1 MDGGRRLVVLGAL
14 LVTASGCATLGPRF
28 SQPVTTSFARQP
40 MRKLETA
47 RVELYYPESKRDEA
61 FRLVQRLD
69 RCVEKL
75 RANRFSGTERPKVLA
90 YLTTANFDNAY
101 VQAQIGGL
109 PIQMVLAHH
118 FTTEYFNLLEIGSN
132 HVDDVSCH
140 EATHYVQFQE
150 VDELWYYLNLAFGDL
165 LDPNIFTESYFLEGL
180 ATYYEGRLERN
191 TGRPHS
197 PIWRGLFESGVAL
210 RQGEIHSG
218 DLSPSQ
224 RELLPFGGNYLAGMH
239 FIEWLAR
246 RYGAEKLWALI
257 DVQGRSWIPVLG
269 VSFRFMWV
277 YGKGAGELVDE
288 WRDSLRHS
296 GPWRTRPES
305 QKVLDSDLGY
315 FARLASAPDGTLATI
330 TAGLD
335 SRSELRIRNPDG
347 SLRFRSALTLF
358 LPGRAYIATSPLSVS
373 GLSFDGRAQ
382 RLYFILADVGIDGDT
397 APKLV
402 ELDARDGRLLRTWE
416 TPDSLGGSVDPAGT
430 RYVFVRSNADTGDL
444 WELDLATGAQ
454 RPLTHNQGRLT
465 LGAPAP
471 AADGRIVFARKIG
484 DDFDLWLRAPDGS
497 ERALTRDGKFN
508 YSPRWDGPDHVIAV
522 HEVDGRTQAVRIEV
536 ATGAITVVSDAP
548 FVVLDPAPLPGGR
561 LAFVNREGWGW
572 TLDWID
578 AGPGRPLPPPDAAQ
592 VAASE
597 EPSAE
602 PDVPVLSDD
611 PYHALDHL
619 LVPTLRGP
627 FVAFGSR
634 QQYNGTQSTVY
645 GGVSLQGSD
654 RLGLHQYA
662 INVGYQ
668 TSDPGPTFSVGYGN
682 YQLAPVYLQAAFARS
697 AEPALRDVSDDS
709 YIPSV
714 VDMSGGL
721 SASRTFWTTPVSLG
735 FFGIH
740 RAEGFQDGSK
750 RNSDLLG
757 PGIASAWSAT
767 ESTPYAGVRRGISVT
782 GSAQLF
788 AKAFGSDFTFADLR
802 ATAAFYTP
810 LPLWARHTL
819 QLTVRGRALAG
830 APGRLLRV
838 GGSSL
843 GFLEWDSQ
851 PDKSQAGSGLTLF
864 PDITFREP
872 LRGYE
877 DATLRCNQVIIA
889 GLRYQAPIIVDYGW
903 SSFLWLLPS
912 FFIREADLQLF
923 AEWAHT
929 WTDAGNGLPAGTAEH
944 RTVGAALYFRTL
956 WGSGLPLSFF
966 YQFAVRPDDGLTP
979 LHVLGVA
986 LE

>member
-1 MDGGRRLVVLGAL
+1 MEGRARPAALAVLL
-14 LVTASGCATLGPRF
+14 MASGCATLAPRF
-28 SQPVTTSFARQP
+28 DQAVTTSFARQP
-40 MRKLETA
+40 MRKLETG
-47 RVELYYPESKRDEA
+47 RVELYYPESKREEA
-61 FRLVQRLD
+61 FRVIQRLD
-69 RCVEKL
+69 RCVEQL
-75 RANRFSGTERPKVLA
+75 RRNRFSGTERPKVLA

-101 VQAQIGGL
+101 VQPQVGGL
-109 PIQMVLAHH
+109 PLQMVLAHH
-118 FTTEYFNLLEIGSN
+118 FTTEFFNFLEIGTN

-210 RQGEIHSG
+210 RKGELSSG

-246 RYGAEKLWALI
+246 RYGADRLWALI
-257 DVQGRSWIPVLG
+257 DVQGRSWVPVLG

-288 WRDSLRHS
+288 WRESLRHS
-296 GPWRTRPES
+296 GPWRERPEA
-305 QKVLDSDLGY
+305 QKVLDPDLGY

-330 TAGLD
+330 TAGRD
-335 SRSELRIRNPDG
+335 AASELRVYGPDG
-347 SLRFRSALTLF
+347 SVRVRRPLTNF
-358 LPGRAYIATSPLSVS
+358 WPGRPYIATSPVSVS
-373 GLSFDGRAQ
+373 GLSFDGSGTH
-382 RLYFILADVGIDGDT
+382 LYLVLADVGIDGDT
-397 APKLV
+397 APKLL
-402 ELDARDGRLLRTWE
+402 ELDARDGRLLRAWE
-416 TPDSLGGSVDPAGT
+416 TPDALGGGVDPSGS
-430 RYVFVRSNADTGDL
+430 RYVFIRSQADTADL
-444 WELDLATGAQ
+444 WELDLASGEQ
-454 RPLTHNQGRLT
+454 RALTHNQGRLT

-484 DDFDLWLRAPDGS
+484 DDFDLWLRGPDGA
-497 ERALTRDGKFN
+497 ERPLTRDGRFN
-508 YSPRWDGPDHVIAV
+508 YSPRWEGADHVLAL
-522 HEVDGRTQAVRIEV
+522 HEVDGRTQAVRIDV
-536 ATGAITVVSDAP
+536 STGAMSVLTDAP
-548 FVVLDPAPLPGGR
+548 FVVMDPVPLPGGR

-572 TLDWID
+572 TLDRMD
-578 AGPGRPLPPPDAAQ
+578 LGQGHPLPAAEAAQ
-592 VAASE
+592 SPAPGSE
-597 EPSAE
+597 AVPE

-627 FVAFGSR
+627 FVSFGSR
-634 QQYNGTQSTVY
+634 ERYGGTQSTVY

-662 INVGYQ
+662 LNIGYE

-682 YQLAPVYLQAAFARS
+682 YLLAPVYLQTVFSRA
-697 AEPALRDVSDDS
+697 AEPALRDVSDNS
-709 YIPSV
+709 FIPSV

-721 SASRTFWTTPVSLG
+721 YASRTFWTTPISLSFIG
-735 FFGIH
+735 VH
-740 RAEGFQDGSK
+740 RTEGLESGS
-750 RNSDLLG
+750 RSSDLFG
-757 PGIASAWSAT
+757 PGVATAWSAT
-767 ESTPYAGVRRGISVT
+767 ESTPYAGVRRGIALT
-782 GSAQLF
+782 GSAQWF
-788 AKAFGSDFTFADLR
+788 AKAFGSDFTFGDLR

-810 LPLWARHTL
+810 LPFWARHTL

-830 APGRLLRV
+830 APARLLRV
-838 GGSSL
+838 GGTNR

-851 PDKSQAGSGLTLF
+851 PDKSQQGTGLAIF

-877 DATLRCNQVIIA
+877 DATLRCNEVVIA
-889 GLRYQAPIIVDYGW
+889 GARYRAPIIVDHGW
-903 SSFLWLLPS
+903 SSFLWILPS
-912 FFIREADLQLF
+912 FFIRQADIEVF
-923 AEWAHT
+923 GEWAHT
-929 WTDAGNGLPAGTAEH
+929 WTAESSSGPATTGDH
-944 RTVGAALYFRTL
+944 RSFGGALYFRTL
-956 WGSGLPLSFF
+956 WGSALPLSFY

-979 LHVLGVA
+979 LHIVGVSM
-986 LE
+986 E